1 LLAAALSFTRGS
13 SNESVAGRPFLLGH
27 KILADM
33 TAEDDI
39 VRVAAELAMLT
50 QTVERMASQLKEVRL
65 RAEIDR
71 ERVDIEHERID
82 VAVRELTEVTDRLQ
96 AAATA
101 LRRAT

>member
-1 LLAAALSFTRGS
+1 
-13 SNESVAGRPFLLGH
+13 
-27 KILADM
+27 M

-39 VRVAAELAMLT
+39 VRVAGELAVLT
-50 QTVERMASQLKEVRL
+50 QTVERMAGQLKEVRL

-71 ERVDIEHERID
+71 ERVDLEHERID
-82 VAVRELTEVTDRLQ
+82 VAVRELAEVTDRLQ

>member
-1 LLAAALSFTRGS
+1 
-13 SNESVAGRPFLLGH
+13 
-27 KILADM
+27 M
-33 TAEDDI
+33 TAQNDI
-39 VRVAAELAMLT
+39 VRVAGELAMLT
-50 QTVERMASQLKEVRL
+50 QTVERMAGQLKEVRL

-82 VAVRELTEVTDRLQ
+82 VALRELTEVTDRLQ